1 MSQNH
6 NDVKPYTDKELGK
19 KEQVRLMFNNISG
32 RYDFL
37 NHFLSLGIDRLW
49 RKKAIA
55 ILKKDHPKNILDVA
69 TGTGDFAIQSL
80 SLNPEHVTGIDISE
94 MMLEVGIKKIAKK
107 GLQDLVTLQVGDSEN
122 LSFEENYFDAATV
135 GFGVRNFENLE
146 KGLKEVQRVLKP
158 GGKFVILEFSK
169 PSSFPF
175 KQIYYFYFTKILPLI
190 GSSVSKDKRA
200 YSYLHE
206 SVGTFPEGDDFL
218 GILESCGFNET
229 YKIKLMNGIA
239 SIYVGKK
246 YVK

>member
-1 MSQNH
+1 MTTNH
-6 NDVKPYTDKELGK
+6 NEVKPYSDKELSK
-19 KEQVRLMFNNISG
+19 KEEVRLMFNNISG

-37 NHFLSLGIDRLW
+37 NHFLSMGIDRMW

-55 ILKKDHPKNILDVA
+55 FLKEDSPKKILDVA

-80 SLNPEHVTGIDISE
+80 SLKPEHVTGIDISE
-94 MMLEVGIKKIAKK
+94 KMLEVGEVKIAKK
-107 GLQDLVTLQVGDSEN
+107 GLSVQISLEVGDSEN
-122 LSFEENYFDAATV
+122 LSFKNDEFDAATV

-146 KGLKEVQRVLKP
+146 KGLKEVHRVLKP
-158 GGKFVILEFSK
+158 RAKFVILEFSK

-175 KQIYYFYFTKILPLI
+175 KQIYYFYFTKILPFI

-206 SVGTFPEGDDFL
+206 SVDSFPEGENFL
-218 GILESCGFNET
+218 KILESCGFKET
-229 YKIKLMNGIA
+229 SQLKLMNGIA

-246 YVK
+246 Y